1 MANRTP
7 FVGRTS
13 QLLELERCLDALR
26 SQGGEV
32 VLMAGELAIG
42 KSRLAEELMARARS
56 RKIGVLE
63 GRWYESREMPAY
75 VGFRGALLPALT
87 GVLKKRVLDL
97 ASPYIGDLA
106 RLGPDFAAALG
117 AEPHARNVASSDGQ
131 YRLWR
136 GVSLLPHAIAR
147 AGPTLLF
154 LDDLHWADV
163 GSLQLLG
170 FLGREIKTLP
180 ILVLGTYRQE
190 DVAPDHPLRDM
201 IAELAHH
208 GALRTLHLDGL
219 SRDEVGALA
228 VRVTADDLAP
238 DLIDALHHD
247 TGGNPLF
254 VEELLR
260 EALDGLAERS
270 NFRPLALKY
279 RRASKKSCVVA
290 CLASPMTADACWTGQ
305 RSLAVTS
312 IYHCLST

>member
-1 MANRTP
+1 
-7 FVGRTS
+7 
-13 QLLELERCLDALR
+13 
-26 SQGGEV
+26 
-32 VLMAGELAIG
+32 MAGELGIG

-75 VGFRGALLPALT
+75 VGFRDALLPALT

-117 AEPHARNVASSDGQ
+117 AEPHSRNVASSDGQ

-136 GVSLLPHAIAR
+136 GVNLLLQAIAR
-147 AGPTLLF
+147 AGPALLF

-170 FLGREIKTLP
+170 FLGREIKALP

-201 IAELAHH
+201 IAELTHH
-208 GALRTLHLDGL
+208 GVLRTLHVDGL
-219 SRDEVGALA
+219 SRDEVAALA
-228 VRVTADDLAP
+228 VRVSADDLAP
-238 DLIDALHHD
+238 ELIDVLHHD

-260 EALDGLAERS
+260 EAVDGHAERF
-270 NFRPLALKY
+270 NYPVR
-279 RRASKKSCVVA
+279 
-290 CLASPMTADACWTGQ
+290 SP
-305 RSLAVTS
+305 
-312 IYHCLST
+312 